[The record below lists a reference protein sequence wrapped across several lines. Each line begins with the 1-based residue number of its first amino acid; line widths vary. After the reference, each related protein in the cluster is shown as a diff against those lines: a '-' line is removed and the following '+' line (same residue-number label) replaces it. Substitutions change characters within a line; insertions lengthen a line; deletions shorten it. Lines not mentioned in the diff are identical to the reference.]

1 MPVIV
6 DADSTR
12 ASALATSVGHGS
24 HVVSTIEQVDAWL
37 ARRPNEYAVLVG
49 PEVGL
54 DQAMAM
60 ADRLRLSRPGLGV
73 LLLRSQVTT
82 DVMAAAIRAGIREV
96 LAIGDHEALS
106 TAVERARET
115 FNAIH
120 GPTASDANEG
130 RVITVFSPKGGVG
143 KTTVAVNLA
152 VALARLGHKVG
163 LIDADIYGPNV
174 PTMLGATRQPN
185 IIGENRIEPIL
196 AHGVK
201 FISIGLISPGD
212 KPLVMRG
219 PMLHQII
226 RQFLQQVEWG
236 ELDFLIIDLPPGTGD
251 VVISL
256 VQTVP
261 LTGAVVVSTGSS
273 VALEDARK
281 ALEMFHQVKVEV
293 LGMVENMSQMTLPS
307 GEVIDVFGAG
317 GTERTA
323 AQFGLDFL
331 GALELNPTI
340 REGGDKGIP
349 VALAGPESKLA
360 AEFYAVARRVADK
373 AREIASKDEDVLEI
387 S

>member
-1 MPVIV
+1 M
-6 DADSTR
+6 
-12 ASALATSVGHGS
+12 GHMGAGAPQGPQPLPGVA
-24 HVVSTIEQVDAWL
+24 HVV
-37 ARRPNEYAVLVG
+37 AVG
-49 PEVGL
+49 SG
-54 DQAMAM
+54 
-60 ADRLRLSRPGLGV
+60 
-73 LLLRSQVTT
+73 
-82 DVMAAAIRAGIREV
+82 
-96 LAIGDHEALS
+96 
-106 TAVERARET
+106 
-115 FNAIH
+115 
-120 GPTASDANEG
+120 
-130 RVITVFSPKGGVG
+130 KGGVG

-152 VALARLGHKVG
+152 VALGKLGYKVG

-185 IIGENRIEPIL
+185 IVGENRIEPIL
-196 AHGVK
+196 AHGVR

-261 LTGAVVVSTGSS
+261 LTGAIVVSTGSS

-293 LGMVENMSQMTLPS
+293 LGLVENMSQMTLPS

-323 AQFGLDFL
+323 AQFGLPFL
-331 GALELNPTI
+331 GAFELSPMI
-340 REGGDKGIP
+340 REAGDKGMPI
-349 VALAGPESKLA
+349 AIAGPESNLA

-373 AREIASKDEDVLEI
+373 AREAASKSEDVLEI